1 MNSILYLIP
10 IALGL
15 GLVALGAFA
24 WSVASGQYRDLKG
37 DSVRMLEEDDDTPLD
52 PETAKQR
59 RKLIETGEHP

>member
-24 WSVASGQYRDLKG
+24 WSVASGQYRDLEG
-37 DSVRMLEEDDDTPLD
+37 DSVRMLEDDDTPLD

>member
-37 DSVRMLEEDDDTPLD
+37 DSVRMLEDHDTPLD

>member
-37 DSVRMLEEDDDTPLD
+37 DSVRMLEDDDTPLD

>member
-37 DSVRMLEEDDDTPLD
+37 DSARMLEDDDTPLD

-59 RKLIETGEHP
+59 RKLIESGEHP

>member
-37 DSVRMLEEDDDTPLD
+37 DSVRMLEGDDTPLD